1 MSYRDAL
8 LVGSIVL
15 SAACGRTNLGVPTR
29 DGGVRPLGGAVSAG
43 ATTPTGGAAG
53 GAPKVTGGGTSAG
66 GMPIM
71 AGGQPA
77 AGGTNSAGTHTTGGG
92 QPAAGGTGAGGTQT
106 IGGSQPAAGGTGA
119 GGTQTMGGSQPAAG
133 GTGAGGTLATG
144 GGCGTKIDDMENGTG
159 HICQGEGRT
168 GGWYAFNSQSGTQ
181 WPAPTT
187 PGIPIETS
195 LIPGGRGASLRAMH
209 TYSDVAF
216 SYAGIGLDLSFDGTY
231 LWPL

>member
-1 MSYRDAL
+1 
-8 LVGSIVL
+8 
-15 SAACGRTNLGVPTR
+15 
-29 DGGVRPLGGAVSAG
+29 
-43 ATTPTGGAAG
+43 
-53 GAPKVTGGGTSAG
+53 
-66 GMPIM
+66 
-71 AGGQPA
+71 
-77 AGGTNSAGTHTTGGG
+77 
-92 QPAAGGTGAGGTQT
+92 
-106 IGGSQPAAGGTGA
+106 
-119 GGTQTMGGSQPAAG
+119 MGGSQPAAG

-168 GGWYAFNSQSGTQ
+168 GVWYAFNSQIGTQ